1 MRYQVRHITK
11 YKYAGKVS
19 HCYNLANLLP
29 RNTARQSCL
38 ESRIVISP
46 QETHA
51 SKRTD
56 YFGNNSY
63 HFEIQTPH
71 SELSITAESV
81 IDVAEIRSDLNFDF
95 GISYADALSF
105 LKKVPVIEVI
115 QAREF
120 CLDSP
125 MIKTS
130 KELADYA
137 RPSFSLSR
145 QLYTCVEELTS
156 RIFQDFT
163 YTPGF
168 TNIATPLSE
177 VLAHKKGV
185 CQDFAH
191 LQVGCLRAMGI
202 PAKYVS
208 GYMETLP
215 PLGQKKLVGADATH
229 AWIAYYSPQ
238 EGWIEFDPT
247 NNVRAGIQHIVT
259 AEGRDYYDVTPLKGV
274 IFGGGKSPILEVSV
288 DVARKPE
295 GFINRSMPQ

>member
-1 MRYQVRHITK
+1 MRYQVKHITK

-51 SKRTD
+51 NKRTD

-105 LKKVPVIEVI
+105 LKKVPAIEVI

-215 PLGQKKLVGADATH
+215 PLGQKRLVGADATH

-295 GFINRSMPQ
+295 GFINR

>member
-1 MRYQVRHITK
+1 
-11 YKYAGKVS
+11 
-19 HCYNLANLLP
+19 
-29 RNTARQSCL
+29 
-38 ESRIVISP
+38 
-46 QETHA
+46 
-51 SKRTD
+51 
-56 YFGNNSY
+56 
-63 HFEIQTPH
+63 
-71 SELSITAESV
+71 
-81 IDVAEIRSDLNFDF
+81 
-95 GISYADALSF
+95 
-105 LKKVPVIEVI
+105 
-115 QAREF
+115 
-120 CLDSP
+120 

-145 QLYTCVEELTS
+145 QLYTCVEELTR

-215 PLGQKKLVGADATH
+215 PLGQKRLVGADATH

-295 GFINRSMPQ
+295 GFINRSMTQ